1 MTGYLSLFLFLLST
15 VLFAL
20 YCRPQ
25 NRVEF
30 LINSFC
36 LMAAQIVVS
45 ANILSFFE
53 QLNSIGA
60 WLLAAVLFLSIS
72 VVLYLSHIKKT
83 GYLNDF
89 SVFTR
94 KFSFNL
100 KWFKKLSPFEKFV
113 FVPLIGSVIVLGLM
127 NLFLVF
133 NLAPGNH
140 DSMTSHLARIAYY
153 LQQGSYE
160 FYEAN
165 FWGQVVHP
173 RNSTS
178 LFLYSYLITGNENLT
193 QIVQYFSYWI
203 TIISIYG
210 ISGRAGM
217 SSNQSLFSALIS
229 GLLISVLMQA
239 TTTQNDLLLTALIG
253 SIVYYFFGFKN
264 DGKKQHLILACIAIS
279 ISLGVKASI
288 VLAMVPVAFIAIWC
302 FNRNGDTL
310 KTQINHYLLTG
321 IAFLV
326 SVILFTLPSGYFFNI
341 QKFGHPLGPEMI
353 RVSHTFES
361 KSAEYIV
368 KNGIRNSARYA
379 VEFVSLDGLP
389 TITPIRNAQKRI
401 RGYSQN
407 YYQEHVHLTDSNTNI
422 DETEIQSTIEYTGN
436 RFWINYLM
444 DSQAARAQF
453 NYFKMPVSNEDFS
466 YWGIFG
472 FTLIWPLLF
481 YSLFSKKPPSGLKI
495 LAIAAII
502 FFLLQA
508 FSGPYDPWRGRYF
521 NIAVIFA
528 LPSLGLILYTKYRF
542 IRLYLLLVIF
552 IGCISAF
559 SGNILKSGQ
568 ISAVESSENRY
579 TFDFLFTKDRIA
591 QLTRLGQYYEPVKA
605 YEDIVPE
612 YASVAVYLPGD
623 SYEYPLFGKNF
634 TRKLYPVNSFINGV
648 QPIPEGVEYLLY
660 SNGYPF
666 ADIENDIYLGQLNY
680 SSTNWYLRMLK
691 PY

>member
-20 YCRPQ
+20 YCRPL

-36 LMAAQIVVS
+36 LMAAQIVIS
-45 ANILSFFE
+45 ANILSYFE
-53 QLNSIGA
+53 ELNSIIA
-60 WLLAAVLFLSIS
+60 WLLAASLFFIIS
-72 VVLYLSHIKKT
+72 VILYLFHVSKT
-83 GYLNDF
+83 GYLNGF
-89 SVFTR
+89 YIFT
-94 KFSFNL
+94 KSFSFNL
-100 KWFKKLSPFEKFV
+100 KWFKRLSLFQKSV
-113 FVPLIGSVIVLGLM
+113 FVPLIGSVIILGLM

-160 FYEAN
+160 FFEAN
-165 FWGQVVHP
+165 YWGQVVHP

-178 LFLYSYLITGNENLT
+178 LFLYSYLMSGNENLT
-193 QIVQYFSYWI
+193 QIVQYLSYWI
-203 TIISIYG
+203 IIISIFG
-210 ISGRAGM
+210 ISRKAGM
-217 SSNQSLFSALIS
+217 SKNQSLFSALIS
-229 GLLISVLMQA
+229 GLLISILMQA

-253 SIVYYFFGFKN
+253 SIVYYFFGFKH
-264 DGKKQHLILACIAIS
+264 DGKKQHLILASIAIS

-288 VLAMVPVAFIAIWC
+288 VLAMVPVAFIAVWC
-302 FNRNGDTL
+302 FNRNGDPL
-310 KTQINHYLLTG
+310 KTQINHYLFTG
-321 IAFLV
+321 IAFIV
-326 SVILFTLPSGYFFNI
+326 SVVLFTLSSGYFFNI

-361 KSAEYIV
+361 ESAGFIV
-368 KNGIRNSARYA
+368 QNGIRNTARYA

-389 TITPIRNAQKRI
+389 TISPIRKAQKRI

-407 YYQEHVHLTDSNTNI
+407 YYQEFFHSADSDNNI
-422 DETEIQSTIEYTGN
+422 VESDIQSTIEYTGN
-436 RFWINYLM
+436 RSLINYLM

-481 YSLFSKKPPSGLKI
+481 YSLFSKKSSVSLKI

-502 FFLLQA
+502 FFLLQG

-528 LPSLGLILYTKYRF
+528 TPALGLILYTKSRF
-542 IRLYLLLVIF
+542 LKLYLLLVIY

-568 ISAVESSENRY
+568 ISDVESNGNHY
-579 TFDFLFTKDRIA
+579 TFDFFFTKDRIA
-591 QLTRLGQYYEPVKA
+591 QLTRLGQFYEPVKA
-605 YEDIVPE
+605 FNDIVPE
-612 YASVAVYLPGD
+612 SASVAVYLPGD
-623 SYEYPLFGKNF
+623 SHEYPLFGKNF
-634 TRKLYPVNSFINGV
+634 TRTLYPINSFISGV
-648 QPIPEGVEYLLY
+648 QPIPENAEYLLY
-660 SNGYPF
+660 HDSYPF
-666 ADIENDIYLGQLNY
+666 ADIENDIHIGQLIY
-680 SSTNWYLRMLK
+680 SGTDWYIRILQ
-691 PY
+691 P